1 MSTHPRKVPSQEKFL
16 RVLSTSMHEMAQP
29 LSTIQAS
36 LELALMSPTTAE
48 QYQEIAEESL
58 RHLRAAVE
66 SMQFAGRLTRFQQP
80 AADVRDVKLSAALED
95 VIADLRLTF
104 ESARIRLQIL
114 GCEHEPSIQVSATRL
129 RQMLFYVFQAVE
141 SRSRPRDYVQI
152 DIQTVAGH
160 LILRIR
166 RTQGE
171 NGLPDGGAL
180 SLATAA
186 DRALALAEAIVRSEG
201 GEFEVS
207 NSPLLIVAEFP
218 VAPQNRAGEPDKGRV
233 ADFSRS
239 RPAVCSH

>member
-1 MSTHPRKVPSQEKFL
+1 MSAPPRQIQSQEKFL
-16 RVLSTSMHEMAQP
+16 RALSTSLHEMAQP

-36 LELALMSPTTAE
+36 LELAVLSPTTAG
-48 QYQEIAEESL
+48 QYQQIAEESL

-80 AADVRDVKLSAALED
+80 ATDARDVKLSAVLEE
-95 VIADLRLTF
+95 VIADLRLTL

-114 GCEHEPSIQVSATRL
+114 GCEPEPSIQVSATRL
-129 RQMLFYVFQAVE
+129 RQMLFYVLQAVE

-152 DIQTVAGH
+152 EIQAAAGH
-160 LILRIR
+160 LILRMR

-171 NGLPDGGAL
+171 NHLSGGGSL
-180 SLATAA
+180 SLAAAA

-201 GEFEVS
+201 GEFEVT

-218 VAPQNRAGEPDKGRV
+218 VAPENRVGEPTKEKV
-233 ADFSRS
+233 ADFFSS
-239 RPAVCSH
+239 QPAVCSH